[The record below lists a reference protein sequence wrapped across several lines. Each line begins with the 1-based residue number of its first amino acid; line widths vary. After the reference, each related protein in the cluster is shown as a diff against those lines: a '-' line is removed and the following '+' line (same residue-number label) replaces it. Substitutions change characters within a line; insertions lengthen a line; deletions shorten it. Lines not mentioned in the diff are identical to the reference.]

1 MQARKSG
8 KGRRLVRAEEHP
20 PTEDCVYAEDDH
32 EEGSG
37 DESMVSYDDDNGN
50 DGDDRGDAPD
60 GASGVASGQQ
70 VQTAR
75 ARRARTLDSSDSS
88 SDDDG
93 NDDDQAMAEGER
105 PTVQVL
111 TQLSQEL
118 TQALGSELA
127 GRPEKS

>member
-1 MQARKSG
+1 MP
-8 KGRRLVRAEEHP
+8 AEEHP
-20 PTEDCVYAEDDH
+20 PTEDCEYAEDDH

-75 ARRARTLDSSDSS
+75 ARRARMLDSSDSS
-88 SDDDG
+88 SD
-93 NDDDQAMAEGER
+93 EGER
-105 PTVQVL
+105 PTVQGL
-111 TQLSQEL
+111 TQLSQQF
-118 TQALGSELA
+118 TQALGSEHA
-127 GRPEKS
+127 GKPEKS

>member
-20 PTEDCVYAEDDH
+20 PSEDCESAEDDH
-32 EEGSG
+32 EKGSG
-37 DESMVSYDDDNGN
+37 DESIVSDDDDNGN

-75 ARRARTLDSSDSS
+75 ARRARMLDSSDSS
-88 SDDDG
+88 SD
-93 NDDDQAMAEGER
+93 EGES
-105 PTVQVL
+105 PTVQGL
-111 TQLSQEL
+111 TQLSQQF
-118 TQALGSELA
+118 TQALVSEHA
-127 GRPEKS
+127 GKPEKS